1 MELGNF
7 LEFIYLSLLA
17 ISVNFLDQLVI
28 VICNPVLKDGAPSV
42 NGLVLI
48 IIFYVT

>member
-1 MELGNF
+1 MEPRNF

-17 ISVNFLDQLVI
+17 ISMNFPDQLVI

-42 NGLVLI
+42 NGLVSI
-48 IIFYVT
+48 IILYVA